1 MDPQYQQYDLYT
13 ILGVSPSASA
23 DDIKSA
29 YRQAARRFHPDVNS
43 HEGAVIQFKDINLAY
58 EVLSDEIQR
67 SMYNRILTSKANTK
81 RPSFAARCVPSR
93 RILPVIRE
101 AQVMY
106 LLLEVAARNVGDQA
120 ATPGEPRK
128 APLNIALVL
137 DHSASMRGTRLEKVK
152 VASHQILS
160 QLSKEDRLCVVAFS
174 DRADVLVK
182 SDPVTEPESIKSRV
196 NTIAAG
202 GGTEIFQGLSAAYE
216 QVKFHFNRK
225 FVNHVILITDGRTYG
240 DEQLCLELA
249 DDAKKVGISIS
260 AMGIGDEWNDIFLD
274 DLTAKTG
281 GGATYV
287 NSPSAVV
294 NFLND
299 RIRTLSEAFAE
310 RLRLSVAPDS
320 DIQIESAFRLSPSAQ
335 PLEVT
340 SQPINLGTLQSTR
353 PTRVLL
359 QFQMPANMKPGFRSM
374 VRLDITGDLIGE
386 SERYEF
392 KAIVDQ
398 TTEISAKPPAEE
410 PPKMI
415 IDALGKLA
423 LYRMQQKAEKAIG
436 EGRVQEATQ
445 RLENLATRLLQ
456 AGQEDLAHMAMEE
469 ARRVRQTN
477 KLSEEGRK
485 TLKFGTRSL
494 MLPPPDESKE

>member
-1 MDPQYQQYDLYT
+1 MDSQYQQYDLYT

-23 DDIKSA
+23 DDVKAA
-29 YRQAARRFHPDVNS
+29 YRQAARRFHPDVNP
-43 HEGAVIQFKDINLAY
+43 HEGAALQFKDINTAY
-58 EVLSDEIQR
+58 EVLSDEFQR
-67 SMYNRILTSKANTK
+67 SSYHRILTSRTATK
-81 RPSFAARCVPSR
+81 RPSFAARTIPSR
-93 RILPVIRE
+93 RVLPIIKE
-101 AQVMY
+101 PQVMY
-106 LLLEVAARNVGDQA
+106 LLLEIVARTAGDQV

-137 DHSASMRGTRLEKVK
+137 DHSSSMRGSRLDKVK
-152 VASHQILS
+152 IASHQILS
-160 QLSKEDRLCVVAFS
+160 QLSPEDRLCVVAFS

-182 SDPVTEPESIKSRV
+182 SEPVADPESIKSRV

-202 GGTEIFQGLSAAYE
+202 GGTEIFQGLSAGYE
-216 QVKFHFNRK
+216 QVKRHFNRK

-240 DEQLCLELA
+240 DEQQCLELA
-249 DDAKKVGISIS
+249 DDAKKLGISIS

-287 NSPSAVV
+287 SSPGAVV

-299 RIRTLSEAFAE
+299 RVRTLSEAFAE
-310 RLRLSVAPDS
+310 RLRLTIAPES
-320 DIQIESAFRLSPSAQ
+320 DIHIESAFRLSPSAQ
-335 PLEVT
+335 PLEVK
-340 SQPINLGTLQSTR
+340 SQPINLGTLQGSR

-359 QFQMPANMKPGFRSM
+359 QFQLPANMTAGFRSM
-374 VRLDITGDLIGE
+374 VRLDISGDLIGE
-386 SERYEF
+386 TDRYEF

-398 TTEISAKPPAEE
+398 TTEVSAKPPTEE
-410 PPKMI
+410 PPKTI

-423 LYRMQQKAEKAIG
+423 LYRMQQKAEKAINDG
-436 EGRVQEATQ
+436 QVQEATR

-469 ARRVRQTN
+469 ARRVRQTS

-494 MLPPPDESKE
+494 MLPPPDNNKE

>member
-1 MDPQYQQYDLYT
+1 MDSQYQQYDLYT

-23 DDIKSA
+23 DDIKTA
-29 YRQAARRFHPDVNS
+29 YRQAARRFHPDVNG
-43 HEGAVIQFKDINLAY
+43 HEGASLQFKDINLAY

-67 SMYNRILTSKANTK
+67 STYHRVLTSRAATK
-81 RPSFAARCVPSR
+81 RPSFAARCIPSR
-93 RILPVIRE
+93 RILPVIKE
-101 AQVMY
+101 SQVMY
-106 LLLEVAARNVGDQA
+106 LLLEIVARSPGDQA
-120 ATPGEPRK
+120 VNPNEPRK

-137 DHSASMRGTRLEKVK
+137 DHSSSMRGARLEKVK

-160 QLSKEDRLCVVAFS
+160 QLGHDDRLCVVAFS

-182 SDPVTEPESIKSRV
+182 SEPVTDPEGIKSRV

-202 GGTEIFQGLSAAYE
+202 GGTEIFQGLSAAYQE
-216 QVKFHFNRK
+216 VKRYFNRK
-225 FVNHVILITDGRTYG
+225 CVNHVILITDGRTYG

-249 DDAKKVGISIS
+249 DDAKKVGVSIS
-260 AMGIGDEWNDIFLD
+260 AMGIGDEWNDVFLD

-287 NSPSAVV
+287 NSPGAVV

-299 RIRTLSEAFAE
+299 RVRTLSEAFAE
-310 RLRLSVAPDS
+310 RLRLTVAPDS
-320 DIQIESAFRLSPSAQ
+320 DVRLESGFRLSPSAQ
-335 PLEVT
+335 PLEVK
-340 SQPINLGTLQSTR
+340 SQPINLGALQSTR

-359 QFQMPANMKPGFRSM
+359 QFQMPPDMKPGFRSM

-386 SERYEF
+386 AERYEF

-398 TTEISAKPPAEE
+398 TTEVSTKPPPEE
-410 PPKMI
+410 PPKTI

-423 LYRMQQKAEKAIG
+423 LYRMQQKAEKAINDG
-436 EGRVQEATQ
+436 QVQEATR

-469 ARRVRQTN
+469 ARRVRQTS

-494 MLPPPDESKE
+494 MLPPPDDDKE